1 MGWFNHQLVN
11 NNFCHPVILLFPP
24 VRLNDSWKKA
34 LYDQVNSLGVVEM
47 LGVNCSLLMDNWV
60 VLSNIFCFHT
70 YLGEDFPI

>member
-1 MGWFNHQLVN
+1 MV
-11 NNFCHPVILLFPP
+11 LLFHP

-60 VLSNIFCFHT
+60 VLSIFFYFHT
-70 YLGEDFPI
+70 YLGKISNLSHIFQIGWFNPVVVG